1 MKTSN
6 NVSCSCAFVTRW
18 MSSLRPE
25 TSRWSEERDRRG
37 RGAKRRLSR
46 PLARREKV
54 HCEHE
59 NSCTRV
65 SDYSWQIVCI
75 SLFFICVLVICLL
88 RAEET
93 HACPRRGGPQ
103 SSEDDDQTES
113 LLVDSGGLTDDALQR
128 GLTPAQQ
135 QGTHTHTCSNV
146 VLPNRHF
153 IQPPSHSFHQPVS
166 TVCDCFFVLK
176 MIIRT
181 FVCSHSLCCLMCC
194 S

>member
-6 NVSCSCAFVTRW
+6 NVSCSCVFVTRW

-135 QGTHTHTCSNV
+135 QGTHTHTHAVMLCFPTVTSYNHH
-146 VLPNRHF
+146 LTHF
-153 IQPPSHSFHQPVS
+153 I
-166 TVCDCFFVLK
+166 
-176 MIIRT
+176 
-181 FVCSHSLCCLMCC
+181 SLCLLFVTVFLF
-194 S
+194 